1 MNVSTSRYL
10 SELTLIL
17 SVAIFKKREVSVKTL
32 IVILWA
38 VILSFVS
45 WPPFAVSWNKF
56 GHLFFIERSKNKS
69 YVQYDVRL
77 MKNNDL
83 SASSPVTAYWVLGNG
98 KHQELTLLERKYA
111 YGIDSQE
118 EIEQNKFR
126 VFLVALKDR
135 EVIVEKM
142 NGSFGAVVSINGKQ
156 SILERVYIES
166 QERWTGLPKV
176 LYINLFG
183 WTKER
188 GFPIRERIILK

>member
-17 SVAIFKKREVSVKTL
+17 RVAIFKQREVSVKTL
-32 IVILWA
+32 TVILWA

-45 WPPFAVSWNKF
+45 WSPFALSWNKF
-56 GHLFFIERSKNKS
+56 DHLFFIERSKNKN

-77 MKNNDL
+77 TKNNDL
-83 SASSPVTAYWVLGNG
+83 PASSPVTAYWVLENG
-98 KHQELTLLERKYA
+98 KNQELTLLERQYA

-118 EIEQNKFR
+118 ELEQNKFR

-176 LYINLFG
+176 LYIDLFG
-183 WTKER
+183 WTKGR
-188 GFPIRERIILK
+188 GFPIRERIIPK